1 MSLTRLSKLRSWLA
15 LALIVGLL
23 GGAAP
28 LLAAD
33 KAAPD
38 FTLPDTAGKNY
49 SLSQY
54 KGKVVVLNFFTIWCQ
69 PCREEMPD
77 LSAINQELGS
87 QGVQVLGIC
96 LNADPNQL
104 RFFVKQMNLSYPIL
118 AGTDKT
124 SKDYGEII
132 AVPTTFFISKDGKIT
147 KKIEGSRTKADFLS
161 MIKPLM

>member
-1 MSLTRLSKLRSWLA
+1 MMFTGMKKRSTWLA
-15 LALIVGLL
+15 GVLMVALLA
-23 GGAAP
+23 GATS

-33 KAAPD
+33 KPAPD
-38 FTLPDTAGKNY
+38 FTLQDTAGKNY
-49 SLSQY
+49 SLSQF

-77 LSAINQELGS
+77 LSAINNENKDK
-87 QGVQVLGIC
+87 GVQVLGIC

-118 AGTDKT
+118 AGTDKVNQ
-124 SKDYGEII
+124 DYGSII